1 MQYDNLKSVKKKKK
15 REKKRKKRKKQKKKK
30 ELGAMTPMK
39 ILNIHWVIITEW
51 DGVTFQFVGQSSKAG
66 MGVVRGQGSRDI

>member
-15 REKKRKKRKKQKKKK
+15 RKKEEKKEKAKKKK

>member
-1 MQYDNLKSVKKKKK
+1 MIILKVLKKKKK
-15 REKKRKKRKKQKKKK
+15 EKKRGKKGKSKKKKK